1 MRTRRL
7 ASIALWF
14 FIFSSSIQLGGAV
27 YETFVITD
35 LWAGSA
41 PESVTGWNPA
51 PQYAIEPGRF
61 WGRASPLYMLA
72 TLVVLIVG
80 WFMPMVSRKWALTAG
95 VCSLLV
101 ILATVLFFVPI
112 LNQTIS
118 TRGAGLSGEAI
129 SMKVHQWVNWNW
141 PRMAL
146 VLVGWF
152 AGVRALNL
160 ISSGKDV
167 AIDVG
172 GVG

>member
-1 MRTRRL
+1 MTTRQL
-7 ASIALWF
+7 IARIVLWF

-27 YETFVITD
+27 YETFVVTH
-35 LWAGSA
+35 LWAGSP

-51 PQYAIEPGRF
+51 PQYAIEPARF
-61 WGRASPLYMLA
+61 WGRASPLYTLA
-72 TLVVLIVG
+72 TLAVLIGV
-80 WFMPMVSRKWALTAG
+80 WFIPKMSRRWALVAG

-112 LNQTIS
+112 LRQTIF
-118 TRGAGLSGEAI
+118 TRGAGLSAEEI
-129 SMKVHQWVNWNW
+129 SMKAHQWVNWNW

-160 ISSGKDV
+160 ISSV
-167 AIDVG
+167 NVRA
-172 GVG
+172 